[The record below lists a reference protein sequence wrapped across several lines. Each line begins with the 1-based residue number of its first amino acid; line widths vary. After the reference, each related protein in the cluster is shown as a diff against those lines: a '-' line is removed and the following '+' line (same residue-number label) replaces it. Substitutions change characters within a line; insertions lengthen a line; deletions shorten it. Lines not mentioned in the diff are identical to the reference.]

1 MANKTIADRL
11 NAAINT
17 GREAKF
23 YGTDSTST
31 GTEYEFTPDG
41 LKTWLADE
49 GDLEAVTQVELTSGG
64 TAITIPAGSTLD
76 EALQIVIDA
85 IDPEV

>member
-1 MANKTIADRL
+1 MANQTIADRI
-11 NAAINT
+11 NRAINT

-23 YGTDSTST
+23 YANDTLST
-31 GTEYEFTPDG
+31 GTEYEFTPEG
-41 LKTWLADE
+41 LKTFLEDE
-49 GDLEAVTQVELTSGG
+49 GDFEVVTQAQLVSGG
-64 TAITIPAGSTLD
+64 AAITIPAGSTLD